1 MKVRL
6 LAAATIALLTAAVV
20 AGLAG
25 AAPVELTANMNGAK
39 EVPGPGDPNGE
50 GTADVTLK
58 RKRQKVCFH
67 IEYSNILTAFAGH
80 IHKGRAGVAGPIKV
94 TLFDTP
100 ETSPVDDCVRDVSK
114 RLIGGIAEHPR
125 RFYVNLHN
133 ATFPDGAIR
142 GQLKR
147 APGY

>member
-1 MKVRL
+1 MKVKV
-6 LAAATIALLTAAVV
+6 LAMAAIALLTAATV

-25 AAPVELTANMNGAK
+25 AAPVELIANMNGAK
-39 EVPGPGDPNGE
+39 EVPGPGDSNGE

-58 RKRQKVCFH
+58 RQKQRVCFH
-67 IEYSNILTAFAGH
+67 IEYTDIATAIAGH
-80 IHKGRAGVAGPIKV
+80 IHKGRAGEAGPIKV

-100 ETSPVDDCVRDVSK
+100 EPSPVDGCVGDVSK
-114 RLIGGIAEHPR
+114 RLIGRIAEHPR

-133 ATFPDGAIR
+133 LAFPDGAIR